1 MTFRF
6 EAEVFAWEDPASPG
20 GSWRFARLPVDVAD
34 ELRDRAASSG
44 WGSIRVTVSIGETTW
59 QTSVFPD
66 KATGSF
72 LLPVKRAVRDAEGID
87 DGDVV
92 TVNLEPAA

>member
-1 MTFRF
+1 MTFTF
-6 EAEVFAWEDPASPG
+6 EAEVFPWQDAASPG
-20 GSWRFARLPVDVAD
+20 GSWRFARLPGDVAD
-34 ELRDRAASSG
+34 ELRYSAASGG

-59 QTSVFPD
+59 QTSVFPE
-66 KATGSF
+66 KASGSY

-92 TVNLEPAA
+92 TVIITPAA